1 MTEAIAIPDNP
12 SALVPWSQMDDER
25 RSLLRQ
31 VCSGVNLNDQQFQ
44 LLCEVGIRTGLD
56 PFRKQIY
63 GLIFDGKFTVFAGI
77 DGFYAVGRRNGLA
90 GVDEAQFTYI
100 DEKKRIPETCTV
112 TVYRWGPV
120 KPDGSRD
127 REPYTAK
134 CFFRE
139 YCRYTR
145 DGKLQKNWM
154 EKGHRMITKCTEALA
169 FRMAFT
175 ETMGQVYERN
185 EFPETDTINARIRQ
199 TERAPVS
206 VASFLDTTATEAP
219 ALEADPDYDPTDR
232 DAP

>member
-31 VCSGVNLNDQQFQ
+31 VCSGANLNDQQFQ

-63 GLIFDGKFTVFAGI
+63 GLVLGGKFTVFAGI
-77 DGFYAVGRRNGLA
+77 DGFRAVARRNGLA
-90 GVDEAQFTYI
+90 GIDAPKFSWQ
-100 DEKKRIPETCTV
+100 DEKKTIPYACEV
-112 TVYRWGPV
+112 TVYRWGPN
-120 KPDGSRD
+120 GQ
-127 REPYTAK
+127 RESYTARGLL
-134 CFFRE
+134 RE
-139 YCRYTR
+139 YMGNTPIWKQRPC
-145 DGKLQKNWM
+145 LM
-154 EKGHRMITKCTEALA
+154 LAKCVEALA
-169 FRMAFT
+169 HRMAFT
-175 ETMGQVYERN
+175 ETMAQVYERD
-185 EFPETDTINARIRQ
+185 EFPSSDPTLNARIRQ

-219 ALEADPDYDPTDR
+219 ALEADPDHDPTDR